1 MNAEHKDRP
10 EADWLGLS
18 LVAFLILSGFSFLGL
33 MSGVLYLWGPDH
45 FFTRTTGLAIGGTFF
60 YTGLAHLLYSL
71 PGDFRNTW
79 FGVQDFETLHGLSPL
94 LPFLA
99 GGAILGL
106 VLAVK
111 FFISDHR
118 KMTNPIRHI
127 SGPKLLFGKS
137 GSKAL
142 QKQIGQNFDLDGIF
156 IHPDLKIS
164 QRLEVQHFMLIG
176 STGSG
181 KTTEIQQIVDQLLVR
196 GDKMLL
202 HDVKS
207 DFTQKLKNRLIL
219 GPWDRRSHRWLIGK
233 DVATEALAQAF
244 AECFIV
250 ANAKSPDPVWDN
262 AARALLRAEI
272 HKLQANM
279 PQKWTFRD
287 LGKGLLEDLLVGLDD
302 PEENMA
308 ALQKFIRLYYPEA
321 WQIVRDATSRAT
333 SSVLFTQSGQLS
345 PLIDICRLDAELAK
359 LRAPGFWLDQDSK
372 GFLSDSVSCPPV
384 VLKKCPDSTRWSSTF
399 ISAFI
404 NVAALKINGL
414 GDADPQKR
422 RLWFILDEVPQL
434 GKIPEI
440 TQFLETSRSKG
451 IRVLLGLQNSEQI
464 EKVYGKEDRAV
475 WENNT
480 ASKIWGQDIGQSAKK
495 WASDSIGT
503 RTVQTFSLT
512 KTTGTLPPSSGTSK
526 NWSEPREKKLL
537 EEHGFEM
544 LLRPKPKKKIVT
556 ALLQIAGFDR
566 VILDWPMIP
575 RPIYDPKEKD
585 PVVLPPR
592 VIVNDDGQVI
602 GSNLSF
608 ALNELSSEGEESKKK
623 EAQEKKREVSPN
635 NSRIE
640 HVEIPQEQTKQK
652 AGAEKKE
659 DEIEKSAEE
668 IGEKMLTA
676 SPDMDFTG
684 EVATDSLKILV
695 AMLDG
700 SGSVGAVKIAKTTPA
715 PELEREDKEKER
727 E

>member
-1 MNAEHKDRP
+1 MKEHKDRP
-10 EADWLGLS
+10 EADYLGLS
-18 LVAFLILSGFSFLGL
+18 LVAFLILSIFSFLGL
-33 MSGVLYLWGPDH
+33 MSGVLYLWGTDH
-45 FFTRTTGLAIGGTFF
+45 FLTRTLGLSIGGTLY
-60 YTGLAHLLYSL
+60 YTGIAHLLYSL
-71 PGDFRNTW
+71 PFNFSNTW
-79 FGVQDFETLHGLSPL
+79 FGVQDFESLHNLSPL

-99 GGAILGL
+99 GGSLLGL
-106 VLAVK
+106 ALAAR

-137 GSKAL
+137 GSKSL
-142 QKQIGQNFDLDGIF
+142 QKQIAQNFDLDGIF
-156 IHPDLKIS
+156 IHPDLQIS

-176 STGSG
+176 ATGSG

-207 DFTQKLKNRLIL
+207 DFTQKLKDRWIL
-219 GPWDRRSHRWLIGK
+219 GPWDKRSRRWLIGK
-233 DVATEALAQAF
+233 DITTEALAQAF
-244 AECFIV
+244 AECFII
-250 ANAKSPDPVWDN
+250 ANPKSSDPVWDN

-308 ALQKFIRLYYPEA
+308 ALQKFVRLYYPEA

-359 LRAPGFWLDQDSK
+359 LNAPGFWLDQDSK
-372 GFLSDSVSCPPV
+372 GFLADSVSCPPV
-384 VLKKCPDSTRWSSTF
+384 VLKKCPDSTRWSATF

-451 IRVLLGLQNSEQI
+451 VRLVLGLQNPEQI
-464 EKVYGKEDRAV
+464 EKPYGKEDRAT

-480 ASKIWGQDIGQSAKK
+480 ATKIWGQDIGQSAKK

-566 VILDWPMIP
+566 VILDWPMLP
-575 RPIYDPKEKD
+575 RPIFDAKEKD

-608 ALNELSSEGEESKKK
+608 ALNELSSEEEESRKKK
-623 EAQEKKREVSPN
+623 EQEKKREASTN
-635 NSRIE
+635 ANSRIE

-652 AGAEKKE
+652 AEKKE
-659 DEIEKSAEE
+659 DEIEKAAGE

-676 SPDMDFTG
+676 SPDMNFTG
-684 EVATDSLKILV
+684 EVASDSLKILA

-700 SGSVGAVKIAKTTPA
+700 SGSVGAVKIAKATPA
-715 PELEREDKEKER
+715 PSPEREEDKEKER